1 MSTHAPSDA
10 IIVSDANLLFT
21 GDFKRSGVDLIL
33 SAQDR
38 ELVLHDYFKGEK
50 RAPLASP
57 DGAHLTGDI
66 VNALTGYTQYAQ
78 AGGGPAVALVI
89 GHVTKL
95 NGNATAIRNGVS
107 IILNQ
112 GDTVNKGDVVQSGS
126 DSTLGIT
133 FIDGTVFG
141 LASNAKMVLNEM
153 VYDPNGSDNKSL
165 LSLVQGTISFVAG
178 ATAKKGDMKVDTP
191 VATMGIRGTA
201 VLVEIDFEVPGQGTA
216 PPAKFQVLVEPDGTT
231 GSYILFDKTT
241 LTPIATVNRAG
252 TQTIINGQGGVS
264 VQSSVQLSPDAQK
277 IITDVFS
284 LKFSDL
290 NNPNTKLTTNFT
302 DSIVPET
309 FFIKTAANEFI
320 PVSIQ
325 LVNAP
330 SGPPPAPPPS
340 PVDRL
345 VHIPGPPQADAQ
357 SGAVAEQIDLTASPT
372 LTSVSGIVNYVD
384 VNVGD
389 TPSVSAQF
397 SSFTYTN
404 AQQSDVTATLTAEQL
419 AAITAVE
426 VPLNVVQDPN
436 GKNIGAATWTYTVA
450 DGAFDFLA
458 EGETLTLTYM
468 ARVDNNYAPNNET
481 AFVPFTIVITGTNDK
496 PTITASGGE
505 ITERI
510 GTGNAE
516 IDTVTGTVTF
526 TDPDLTD
533 RPVVTAGISTTD
545 PFRYYD
551 AEGND
556 VTETLTPQQLAAIQ
570 AVQVPLTVVQGA
582 GNSHNGTATWT
593 YSIADSAFDFIAE
606 GETLNLNYVAQ
617 VDDGHG
623 GVISTQITVSI
634 RGGDVVVVGTNDV
647 PTIDATSDA
656 FAELSNKTGSDA
668 LHTASGTITFT
679 DVDLTDRPVASA
691 AFTSFTFE
699 PAVNNVANA
708 LTEAQLAA
716 IAAVQAPL
724 TVTQAAGNANDGSAS
739 WSYSVPD
746 SAFDFLAEGEVLTL
760 TYTATVDDA
769 HGGVVA
775 TPFTITVTGSN
786 DAVEITGGE
795 HTAAITEIAGA
806 HGSDQA
812 DTASG
817 SINFADVDLTDT
829 HEVTVTGVTASG
841 VMTGLAD
848 HDTRFDWLTL
858 GNLVDSTDGVPGSQA
873 WTFSAP
879 DHYFDYLADGETVTL
894 TYTVQVDDH
903 HGGFTSQ
910 DVVITVTGTN
920 DAPTVDASNGVIAE
934 MAGTG
939 NSALDH
945 AGGSITFADLDLSD
959 RPTVSASFTGYT
971 YNGANGVAG
980 LSLTAQ
986 QLQDLGVALALTPAG
1001 GNTNS
1006 GSVNWSYDVAD
1017 SQFDFLADGE
1027 VLTLTYTATVD
1038 DHHGG
1043 LITRPVTVTI
1053 TGSNDAPT
1061 LAAELAGELTDTA
1074 ANDSFADI
1082 TGTLDGSDADHGETA
1097 SLSYAALDGS
1107 SAVNTAV
1114 AGLYGSLTVNADG
1127 TYTYVP
1133 NAAAINALQDG
1144 SYIDTFTVQTTD
1156 VHGAIATAVLTVEV
1170 TGANDTPSIVGEVNS
1185 PAQVIVVAAPASP
1198 HVLAVGMNG
1207 NSLGMSTET
1216 FDGQT
1221 AGSTSNNGAGR
1232 GNFHSDALG
1241 ADFSASGNAGIVSGS
1256 SSVTAAPYVGPAPGH
1271 QDTTKYL
1278 SIGGNAT
1285 ETITFA
1291 SEKNVFGLYWGSVDS
1306 YNTIKFYDGNTLVA
1320 SYTGAD
1326 ISPLLSNGNQGSFA
1340 SNGYVEFSG
1349 LHSFNKVV
1357 LSSSSDAFEIDN
1369 ISAGYVP
1376 SPTLEPVTGTLS
1388 VHDADIG
1395 DTLTAFVTGNA
1406 TIEYNGSTT
1415 MPGGVDISA
1424 LLDAGSVT
1432 FDSKPSNGGTVVLQ
1446 WTYDPINANLDFLH
1460 AGDVLKINF
1469 VAKVSD
1475 GHGDTESQPLTVTLI
1490 GADGA
1495 ANASTAEPTGPVPQ
1509 ADSVTLTVADSFD
1522 HADSVHFVFDQGGTG
1537 PDVDT
1542 SGKDVIFATA
1552 HDDTLTGGLSA
1563 DQFVFAPEANPSA
1576 DTITDFKPGED
1587 HVDLRAFSFV
1597 DSSNIGA
1604 WLGAHAATSGADT
1617 LISLDSGDTI
1627 TLKNVALASLH
1638 ASDFIVTPHH

>member
-1 MSTHAPSDA
+1 MAGKFTDLLADGPGSEPLGNFQVGSVSTHAPSDA
-10 IIVSDANLLFT
+10 IIVPDANLLFN

-50 RAPLASP
+50 RAPLASA

-78 AGGGPAVALVI
+78 AGGGPAVAQVI

-153 VYDPNGSDNKSL
+153 VYDPNSSDNKSL

-201 VLVEIDFEVPGQGTA
+201 VLVEIDFEVPGQGGA

-302 DSIVPET
+302 DSIVPEN
-309 FFIKTAANEFI
+309 FFVKIASGEFI

-325 LVNAP
+325 LVNVPGGPAP
-330 SGPPPAPPPS
+330 APPPAP
-340 PVDRL
+340 VDRI

-357 SGAVAEQIDLTASPT
+357 GGVVAERIDLTASPT
-372 LTSVSGIVNYVD
+372 LTSVSGAVGYVD

-389 TPSVSAQF
+389 VPSVSAQF
-397 SSFTYTN
+397 SSFTYTD

-426 VPLNVVQDPN
+426 VPLTVVQDPN
-436 GKNIGAATWTYTVA
+436 GKNIGTATWTYTVA

-458 EGETLTLTYM
+458 AGETLTLTYL

-510 GTGNAE
+510 GTGNTE
-516 IDTVTGTVTF
+516 IDVVTGTVTF
-526 TDPDLTD
+526 IDPDLTD

-556 VTETLTPQQLAAIQ
+556 VTETLTPQQRAAIQ

-593 YSIADSAFDFIAE
+593 YSIADSEFDFIAE

-623 GVISTQITVSI
+623 GVISTTITVSI

-647 PTIDATSDA
+647 PTVDATSAA
-656 FAELSNKTGSDA
+656 FAELSNEIGSGTP
-668 LHTASGTITFT
+668 HEASGTITFT

-691 AFTSFTFE
+691 VFTSFTFE
-699 PAVNNVANA
+699 PAVNNVANS
-708 LTEAQLAA
+708 LTAAQLAA

-724 TVTQAAGNANDGSAS
+724 TVTQAAGNTNNGSAS

-746 SAFDFLAEGEVLTL
+746 SAFDFLAEGEGLTL
-760 TYTATVDDA
+760 TYTATVDDG

-775 TPFTITVTGSN
+775 KPLTITVTGSN
-786 DAVEITGGE
+786 DAVEITSGAQ
-795 HTAAITEIAGA
+795 TAAIAEIAGT

-817 SINFADVDLTDT
+817 SIQFADVDLTDS
-829 HEVTVTGVTASG
+829 HEFTVTGVTASG

-848 HDTRFDWLTL
+848 HDTQFGWLTL
-858 GNLVDSTDGVPGSQA
+858 GDLTDSTDQINGSQA
-873 WTFSAP
+873 WSFSAP
-879 DHYFDYLADGETVTL
+879 DHYFDYLADGEIVTL

-910 DVVITVTGTN
+910 DVVVAVTG
-920 DAPTVDASNGVIAE
+920 A
-934 MAGTG
+934 
-939 NSALDH
+939 
-945 AGGSITFADLDLSD
+945 
-959 RPTVSASFTGYT
+959 
-971 YNGANGVAG
+971 
-980 LSLTAQ
+980 
-986 QLQDLGVALALTPAG
+986 
-1001 GNTNS
+1001 
-1006 GSVNWSYDVAD
+1006 
-1017 SQFDFLADGE
+1017 
-1027 VLTLTYTATVD
+1027 
-1038 DHHGG
+1038 
-1043 LITRPVTVTI
+1043 
-1053 TGSNDAPT
+1053 NDAPT
-1061 LAAELAGELTDTA
+1061 LAAENAGKLTDTA
-1074 ANDSFADI
+1074 ANDSFGKI

-1097 SLSYAALDGS
+1097 TLSYTALDGS
-1107 SAVNTAV
+1107 NAVNTAV

-1133 NAAAINALQDG
+1133 NAAAINALRDG

-1156 VHGAIATAVLTVEV
+1156 VHGAVATAVLTVDV
-1170 TGANDTPSIVGEVNS
+1170 RGANDTPSIVGEVDP
-1185 PAQVIVVAAPASP
+1185 PAQVIVVSAPASP
-1198 HVLAVGMNG
+1198 HVLAAGVNV
-1207 NSLGMSTET
+1207 NSFGLNTET
-1216 FDGQT
+1216 FDGLT
-1221 AGSTSNNGAGR
+1221 VNSGAGR
-1232 GNFHSDALG
+1232 GNFESAALG
-1241 ADFSASGNAGIVSGS
+1241 AHFSASGNAGITVGTS
-1256 SSVTAAPYVGPAPGH
+1256 SLGAAPYVGPSPGH
-1271 QDTTKYL
+1271 KDTTSYL
-1278 SIGGNAT
+1278 SILGNAT
-1285 ETITFA
+1285 ETITFT
-1291 SEKNVFGLYWGSVDS
+1291 SEKNTFGLYWGSVDS
-1306 YNTIKFYDGNTLVA
+1306 YNSIKFYDGTTLVA

-1326 ISPLLSNGNQGSFA
+1326 ISPLFPDGNQGSFA
-1340 SNGYVEFSG
+1340 SNGYVEFTG

-1357 LSSSSDAFEIDN
+1357 LASSSNAFEIDN
-1369 ISAGYVP
+1369 ISAGYIPP
-1376 SPTLEPVTGTLS
+1376 STLEPVTGTLS

-1406 TIEYNGSTT
+1406 TIEYNGSTA
-1415 MPGGVDISA
+1415 MPGGIDISA
-1424 LLDAGSVT
+1424 LLNAGNVT
-1432 FDSKPSNGGTVVLQ
+1432 FDSMLSNGGTAVLQ
-1446 WTYDPINANLDFLH
+1446 WTYHPINADLDFLH
-1460 AGDVLKINF
+1460 AGDVLKIKF
-1469 VAKVSD
+1469 VAEVSD
-1475 GHGDTESQPLTVTLI
+1475 GHGQTGSQPLT
-1490 GADGA
+1490 
-1495 ANASTAEPTGPVPQ
+1495 
-1509 ADSVTLTVADSFD
+1509 D
-1522 HADSVHFVFDQGGTG
+1522 HA
-1537 PDVDT
+1537 
-1542 SGKDVIFATA
+1542 
-1552 HDDTLTGGLSA
+1552 
-1563 DQFVFAPEANPSA
+1563 
-1576 DTITDFKPGED
+1576 
-1587 HVDLRAFSFV
+1587 RRCR
-1597 DSSNIGA
+1597 
-1604 WLGAHAATSGADT
+1604 
-1617 LISLDSGDTI
+1617 
-1627 TLKNVALASLH
+1627 
-1638 ASDFIVTPHH
+1638 